1 MTGND
6 LREAKESLS
15 MGIPMKTRQGL
26 GMRNGFWMSH
36 VFMSLMAITMP
47 LSTNEC

>member
-26 GMRNGFWMSH
+26 GMRNGFWMNH
-36 VFMSLMAITMP
+36 VFMSLIVIIMP
-47 LSTNEC
+47 F